1 MDDIEI
7 AHLDELESSH
17 FWYKARKDQ
26 LTNWMKFL
34 NCESLNILDL
44 GSASGGNTLHLIN
57 LGHNVTSVEYSDI
70 GVRLQHGKGISA
82 IQADARCLPFSDES
96 FDVII
101 CLDVLEHIKEDYKVA
116 AEINRLLTRN
126 GHFLISVP
134 QDPNLW
140 SDHDVSVNHI
150 RRYAKENLDLNQK
163 GRMFKLGGR
172 CELNSKFTLDD
183 YKNTESK
190 YVFKERVISWMD
202 PGIQQQFGSTH
213 ILETRLYS
221 WCLSLVDEYL
231 GVLEKN
237 FKLMNQGFD
246 TEHSHFLNIPK
257 DKLLEYEMLNVSC
270 FVSGG
275 NYYKED

>member
-150 RRYAKENLDLNQK
+150 RRYAKENLVGLLAES
-163 GRMFKLGGR
+163 KLSIHEIWSTIYLLR
-172 CELNSKFTLDD
+172 PMILIARKFTKGSNLKKLNWFINLLF
-183 YKNTESK
+183 YFICKLELKLSK
-190 YVFKERVISWMD
+190 YHGK
-202 PGIQQQFGSTH
+202 
-213 ILETRLYS
+213 
-221 WCLSLVDEYL
+221 
-231 GVLEKN
+231 GVTLWACGKKMPN
-237 FKLMNQGFD
+237 DQLI
-246 TEHSHFLNIPK
+246 NI
-257 DKLLEYEMLNVSC
+257 EAR
-270 FVSGG
+270 
-275 NYYKED
+275 